1 LIVFMRTCLD
11 RLVENR
17 AGVLAVLSVAAFLEA
32 WGDSFFQSGFYRSSG
47 LGRAAALVAGTLVLA
62 AYGSVVN
69 VPRWDFGRLI
79 GAYVVLFFLM
89 AQVIAKVRF
98 GESPTLPIYVGG
110 TLIAAGGLL
119 IAWVKQ

>member
-1 LIVFMRTCLD
+1 MRTCLD